1 MFHPIDSPVHLRVSA
16 VQSRSSRSYGRK
28 GVPGSVSAQFSDWDS
43 RLRLG
48 KVLGFRAPPLYL
60 YAGSA

>member
-1 MFHPIDSPVHLRVSA
+1 MAGLSA
-16 VQSRSSRSYGRK
+16 HRASKEQYMGGK
-28 GVPGSVSAQFSDWDS
+28 GVPGSVSAQISNWDS
-43 RLRLG
+43 GLRLG